1 MNRLHV
7 VFKVGGA
14 EYILPAAEVLQLEA
28 YEGATPVPGA
38 PPHVTGIVQIRGRVV
53 PVLDL
58 RARFR
63 LPAAERTLES
73 RIILVTLEDRL
84 VGLLVD
90 SAREV
95 LALPEGELAP
105 PPRLVAERSEG
116 LVRSVARVGGRL
128 LMLIDTRNVIGGE
141 PLP

>member
-1 MNRLHV
+1 MNLLHV

-14 EYILPAAEVLQLEA
+14 EYALPAAEVLQLEA
-28 YEGATPVPGA
+28 YEGATEVPGA
-38 PPHVTGIVQIRGRVV
+38 PPYVSGIVQVRGRVV
-53 PVLDL
+53 PVVDL

-63 LPAAERTLES
+63 LPPAERTLES
-73 RIILVTLEDRL
+73 RIVLITARDRV

-95 LALPEGELAP
+95 LSLPESQVSP
-105 PPRLVAERSEG
+105 PPRLVSERSEG
-116 LVRSVARVGGRL
+116 FVRAVAQLGGRL
-128 LMLIDTRNVIGGE
+128 LMLIDTRKVIGEE

>member
-1 MNRLHV
+1 MNLLHV

-14 EYILPAAEVLQLEA
+14 EYALPAAEVLQLEA
-28 YEGATPVPGA
+28 YEGATQVPGA
-38 PPHVTGIVQIRGRVV
+38 PPYVSGIVQVRGRVV
-53 PVLDL
+53 PVIDL

-73 RIILVTLEDRL
+73 RIVLITAGDRV

-95 LALPEGELAP
+95 ISLPEGQISA

-116 LVRSVARVGGRL
+116 FVRSVAQLGGRL
-128 LMLIDTRNVIGGE
+128 LMLIDTRKVIGEE